1 MKMKTESI
9 FAVRNL
15 TLDDMIRSDE
25 FYSWDN
31 ERVNALGLNSEDW
44 EHLDRIE
51 EYAEIASDGE
61 THAEKIESWRDFL
74 SDLTL
79 PEKIRERI
87 VGEIDNVEKWHAENG
102 SLNEFIG

>member
-1 MKMKTESI
+1 MKTESI

-25 FYSWDN
+25 FASWDN
-31 ERVNALGLNSEDW
+31 ERVNALGLNGADW

-51 EYAEIASDGE
+51 EYSRDGADGE

-87 VGEIDNVEKWHAENG
+87 VGEIDNVENG
-102 SLNEFIG
+102 SLNEVIG

>member
-1 MKMKTESI
+1 MKTESI

-31 ERVNALGLNSEDW
+31 ERVNALGLNNADW
-44 EHLDRIE
+44 ERLDRIE

-74 SDLTL
+74 ADLTL

-87 VGEIDNVEKWHAENG
+87 VCEIDNVEKWHIENG
-102 SLNEFIG
+102 SLNEVIG